1 MFLIIAAN
9 LSLAIVVFVA
19 VIALVAKA
27 MRPVTVELALAPG
40 GTLGHTPLNSLAGS
54 VRQAA

>member
-1 MFLIIAAN
+1 MFLIIVAN
-9 LSLAIVVFVA
+9 LSLALVVFVA

-27 MRPVTVELALAPG
+27 IRPVTVELALAPV
-40 GTLGHTPLNSLAGS
+40 GTLEQTPPNSLAGS